1 MEEKSLGHGLFL
13 FVAPLGA
20 LMALLFP
27 EPLFSGFS
35 LFLPRI
41 FGYYVT
47 HAILVVCG
55 LSLATLGFYRPDPKD
70 IPRILKTFGLLAV
83 GAHLINLLLRL
94 TLCPEANYFFTY
106 GAEIGVLKLFWRII
120 PAPLLYGLPAP
131 LILAGYMY
139 AVCALSR
146 LTQRAEEVSFHR
158 LDKFRS
164 KKQEDKTLLDRNV
177 RGIGIALCL
186 LTLLLSLSGCG
197 SLKDDSLLTVNA
209 VITEVDTGKQTITVK
224 DDADENTLGE
234 ECLIDCSSTPM
245 VYCDFATQKV
255 TRISFE
261 ELQVNDRVIVSIRSS
276 EMESFR
282 SGGNEENTLKVE
294 QLQLYTQRPA
304 E

>member
-1 MEEKSLGHGLFL
+1 MHLCNINLFL
-13 FVAPLGA
+13 IPLGVWKRNRSIMGFSFFVAPLGA

-35 LFLPRI
+35 LLMPRI

-55 LSLATLGFYRPDPKD
+55 LSLATLGFYRPDPRG

-146 LTQRAEEVSFHR
+146 LTRGAEEASF
-158 LDKFRS
+158 S
-164 KKQEDKTLLDRNV
+164 
-177 RGIGIALCL
+177 
-186 LTLLLSLSGCG
+186 
-197 SLKDDSLLTVNA
+197 
-209 VITEVDTGKQTITVK
+209 
-224 DDADENTLGE
+224 
-234 ECLIDCSSTPM
+234 
-245 VYCDFATQKV
+245 
-255 TRISFE
+255 
-261 ELQVNDRVIVSIRSS
+261 
-276 EMESFR
+276 
-282 SGGNEENTLKVE
+282 
-294 QLQLYTQRPA
+294 
-304 E
+304 

>member
-1 MEEKSLGHGLFL
+1 MRFSF

-27 EPLFSGFS
+27 EPLFAGFP

-47 HAILVVCG
+47 HALLVICG
-55 LSLATLGFYRPDPKD
+55 LSLATLGFYSPDPKD

-139 AVCALSR
+139 AVCALFR
-146 LTQRAEEVSFHR
+146 LTRGAEEASF
-158 LDKFRS
+158 S
-164 KKQEDKTLLDRNV
+164 
-177 RGIGIALCL
+177 
-186 LTLLLSLSGCG
+186 
-197 SLKDDSLLTVNA
+197 
-209 VITEVDTGKQTITVK
+209 
-224 DDADENTLGE
+224 
-234 ECLIDCSSTPM
+234 
-245 VYCDFATQKV
+245 
-255 TRISFE
+255 
-261 ELQVNDRVIVSIRSS
+261 
-276 EMESFR
+276 
-282 SGGNEENTLKVE
+282 
-294 QLQLYTQRPA
+294 
-304 E
+304 

>member
-1 MEEKSLGHGLFL
+1 MNGFSITPFRGLHLLLLLLTAAAALLIFLLLRKKPEARRSRFLIGMCLFNLALFTAYKLSLSRDSAYVSAYYPNGFNFFNELPLHLCNINLLLIPIGLWKHNRSILGFAF

-47 HAILVVCG
+47 HTLLVVCG
-55 LSLATLGFYRPDPKD
+55 LSLATLGFYRPDSRD

-106 GAEIGVLKLFWRII
+106 GAEIGVLKLFWHII
-120 PAPLLYGLPAP
+120 PAPLLCGLPAP

-146 LTQRAEEVSFHR
+146 LTRGAEEASF
-158 LDKFRS
+158 S
-164 KKQEDKTLLDRNV
+164 
-177 RGIGIALCL
+177 
-186 LTLLLSLSGCG
+186 
-197 SLKDDSLLTVNA
+197 
-209 VITEVDTGKQTITVK
+209 
-224 DDADENTLGE
+224 
-234 ECLIDCSSTPM
+234 
-245 VYCDFATQKV
+245 
-255 TRISFE
+255 
-261 ELQVNDRVIVSIRSS
+261 
-276 EMESFR
+276 
-282 SGGNEENTLKVE
+282 
-294 QLQLYTQRPA
+294 
-304 E
+304 

>member
-1 MEEKSLGHGLFL
+1 MGDFCGAMKYFFYYEYELPHGVGFSLFGWGHLLWLLGLAAAMGGCVWWFCRMGKPRRMQRIVSLIPLALEAARLVYLALRGYLTIYELPLHLCNINLFL
-13 FVAPLGA
+13 IPLGVWKRNRSIMGFSFFVAPLGA

-35 LFLPRI
+35 LLMPRI

-55 LSLATLGFYRPDPKD
+55 LSLATLGFYRPDPRD

-120 PAPLLYGLPAP
+120 PVPLLYGLPAP

-146 LTQRAEEVSFHR
+146 LTRGAEEASF
-158 LDKFRS
+158 S
-164 KKQEDKTLLDRNV
+164 
-177 RGIGIALCL
+177 
-186 LTLLLSLSGCG
+186 
-197 SLKDDSLLTVNA
+197 
-209 VITEVDTGKQTITVK
+209 
-224 DDADENTLGE
+224 
-234 ECLIDCSSTPM
+234 
-245 VYCDFATQKV
+245 
-255 TRISFE
+255 
-261 ELQVNDRVIVSIRSS
+261 
-276 EMESFR
+276 
-282 SGGNEENTLKVE
+282 
-294 QLQLYTQRPA
+294 
-304 E
+304 

>member
-1 MEEKSLGHGLFL
+1 MGFSF

-55 LSLATLGFYRPDPKD
+55 LSLATLGFYRPDPRD

-94 TLCPEANYFFTY
+94 TVCPEANYFFTY
-106 GAEIGVLKLFWRII
+106 GAEIDVLKLFWRII

-131 LILAGYMY
+131 LILAAYMY

-146 LTQRAEEVSFHR
+146 LTQGEEDVSF
-158 LDKFRS
+158 S
-164 KKQEDKTLLDRNV
+164 
-177 RGIGIALCL
+177 
-186 LTLLLSLSGCG
+186 
-197 SLKDDSLLTVNA
+197 
-209 VITEVDTGKQTITVK
+209 
-224 DDADENTLGE
+224 
-234 ECLIDCSSTPM
+234 
-245 VYCDFATQKV
+245 
-255 TRISFE
+255 
-261 ELQVNDRVIVSIRSS
+261 
-276 EMESFR
+276 
-282 SGGNEENTLKVE
+282 
-294 QLQLYTQRPA
+294 
-304 E
+304 

>member
-1 MEEKSLGHGLFL
+1 MNEFYITPFRGLHLLLLLLTAAAALLIFLLLRGKPEARRARFLIGVCLNLALFTVYKLSLSRDAVYVSAYYPNGFNIFNELPLHLCNINLFL
-13 FVAPLGA
+13 IPIGLWKRNRSIMGFSFFVAPLGA

-35 LFLPRI
+35 LLMPRI

-146 LTQRAEEVSFHR
+146 LTQRAEEAPFS
-158 LDKFRS
+158 
-164 KKQEDKTLLDRNV
+164 
-177 RGIGIALCL
+177 
-186 LTLLLSLSGCG
+186 
-197 SLKDDSLLTVNA
+197 
-209 VITEVDTGKQTITVK
+209 
-224 DDADENTLGE
+224 
-234 ECLIDCSSTPM
+234 
-245 VYCDFATQKV
+245 
-255 TRISFE
+255 
-261 ELQVNDRVIVSIRSS
+261 
-276 EMESFR
+276 
-282 SGGNEENTLKVE
+282 
-294 QLQLYTQRPA
+294 
-304 E
+304 

>member
-1 MEEKSLGHGLFL
+1 MYIEDHCQTKKDPEPHSGSGPLSRSFVFSLIIQFLYFHIFWKDQVHDNCHYEYHCYYVCREYIRAYYPNGFNIFNELPLHLCNINLFL
-13 FVAPLGA
+13 IPLGVWKRNRSIMGFSFFVAPLGA

-35 LFLPRI
+35 LLMPRI

-146 LTQRAEEVSFHR
+146 LTQRAEEVSF
-158 LDKFRS
+158 S
-164 KKQEDKTLLDRNV
+164 
-177 RGIGIALCL
+177 
-186 LTLLLSLSGCG
+186 
-197 SLKDDSLLTVNA
+197 
-209 VITEVDTGKQTITVK
+209 
-224 DDADENTLGE
+224 
-234 ECLIDCSSTPM
+234 
-245 VYCDFATQKV
+245 
-255 TRISFE
+255 
-261 ELQVNDRVIVSIRSS
+261 
-276 EMESFR
+276 
-282 SGGNEENTLKVE
+282 
-294 QLQLYTQRPA
+294 
-304 E
+304 

>member
-1 MEEKSLGHGLFL
+1 MNEFTITPFRGLHLLLLLLTAAAVLLIFLLLRGKPEARRSRYLIGVCFFNLALFAGYKLSLSMDAAYIRAYYPNGFSIFNELPLHLCNINLFL
-13 FVAPLGA
+13 IPLGVWKRNRSIMGFSFFVAPLGA

-35 LFLPRI
+35 LLMPRI

-55 LSLATLGFYRPDPKD
+55 LSLATLGFYRPDPRD

-146 LTQRAEEVSFHR
+146 LTQRAEEVSF
-158 LDKFRS
+158 S
-164 KKQEDKTLLDRNV
+164 
-177 RGIGIALCL
+177 
-186 LTLLLSLSGCG
+186 
-197 SLKDDSLLTVNA
+197 
-209 VITEVDTGKQTITVK
+209 
-224 DDADENTLGE
+224 
-234 ECLIDCSSTPM
+234 
-245 VYCDFATQKV
+245 
-255 TRISFE
+255 
-261 ELQVNDRVIVSIRSS
+261 
-276 EMESFR
+276 
-282 SGGNEENTLKVE
+282 
-294 QLQLYTQRPA
+294 
-304 E
+304 

>member
-1 MEEKSLGHGLFL
+1 MNGFSITPFHGLHLLLFL
-13 FVAPLGA
+13 LTASATILIFLLLRRKREVRRANMLIGVCLCNLALFTVYKLSLSRDAVYVSAYYPNGFNLFNELPLHLCNINLFLIPIGVWKRNRSILGFSFFVAPLGA

-47 HAILVVCG
+47 HALLVVCG
-55 LSLATLGFYRPDPKD
+55 LSLATLGFYRPDPRD

-94 TLCPEANYFFTY
+94 TLCQEANYFFTY

-146 LTQRAEEVSFHR
+146 LTQRAEEVSF
-158 LDKFRS
+158 S
-164 KKQEDKTLLDRNV
+164 
-177 RGIGIALCL
+177 
-186 LTLLLSLSGCG
+186 
-197 SLKDDSLLTVNA
+197 
-209 VITEVDTGKQTITVK
+209 
-224 DDADENTLGE
+224 
-234 ECLIDCSSTPM
+234 
-245 VYCDFATQKV
+245 
-255 TRISFE
+255 
-261 ELQVNDRVIVSIRSS
+261 
-276 EMESFR
+276 
-282 SGGNEENTLKVE
+282 
-294 QLQLYTQRPA
+294 
-304 E
+304 

>member
-1 MEEKSLGHGLFL
+1 MGFSF

-41 FGYYVT
+41 SGYYVT
-47 HAILVVCG
+47 HALLVVCG

-146 LTQRAEEVSFHR
+146 LTRGAEEVSF
-158 LDKFRS
+158 S
-164 KKQEDKTLLDRNV
+164 
-177 RGIGIALCL
+177 
-186 LTLLLSLSGCG
+186 
-197 SLKDDSLLTVNA
+197 
-209 VITEVDTGKQTITVK
+209 
-224 DDADENTLGE
+224 
-234 ECLIDCSSTPM
+234 
-245 VYCDFATQKV
+245 
-255 TRISFE
+255 
-261 ELQVNDRVIVSIRSS
+261 
-276 EMESFR
+276 
-282 SGGNEENTLKVE
+282 
-294 QLQLYTQRPA
+294 
-304 E
+304 

>member
-1 MEEKSLGHGLFL
+1 MDEKKKWTVKDVITTVLLSAVLIVIQFVVNMVCMANDFVSMVLSVGITMFLCAPVYIRAYYPNGFNIFNELPLHLCNINLFL
-13 FVAPLGA
+13 IPIGLWKRNRSIMGFSFFVAPLGA

-47 HAILVVCG
+47 HALLVVCG

-106 GAEIGVLKLFWRII
+106 GAEISVLKLFWRII
-120 PAPLLYGLPAP
+120 PVPLLYGLPAP

-146 LTQRAEEVSFHR
+146 LARGAEEASF
-158 LDKFRS
+158 S
-164 KKQEDKTLLDRNV
+164 
-177 RGIGIALCL
+177 
-186 LTLLLSLSGCG
+186 
-197 SLKDDSLLTVNA
+197 
-209 VITEVDTGKQTITVK
+209 
-224 DDADENTLGE
+224 
-234 ECLIDCSSTPM
+234 
-245 VYCDFATQKV
+245 
-255 TRISFE
+255 
-261 ELQVNDRVIVSIRSS
+261 
-276 EMESFR
+276 
-282 SGGNEENTLKVE
+282 
-294 QLQLYTQRPA
+294 
-304 E
+304 